1 MDEAIKPTFSIELA
15 GDENGFDNRNLYHNE
30 VQKLKVVVIPII
42 Q

>member
-1 MDEAIKPTFSIELA
+1 LLEMRMD
-15 GDENGFDNRNLYHNE
+15 FDNRNLYNE